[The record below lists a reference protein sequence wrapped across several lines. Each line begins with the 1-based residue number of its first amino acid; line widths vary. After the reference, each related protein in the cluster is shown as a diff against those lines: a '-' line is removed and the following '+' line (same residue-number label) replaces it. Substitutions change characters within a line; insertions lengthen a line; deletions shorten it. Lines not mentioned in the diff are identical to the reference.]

1 MSGGGVVSLAA
12 TLARDI
18 GIGGRGFVVVAVLCG
33 AAAIFLLLY
42 LVLSG
47 RSVETDLESRLS
59 AYGEKEEA
67 TSWLGR
73 IRLLRRFA
81 VSAEQMAE
89 RRGFLAQI
97 ETALDQANL
106 KLRPGEAM
114 AGLLVIAFLVG
125 TVGLILTGRPLTAL
139 VLAVVAV
146 VVAAYLVSATASRQ
160 RRRFEEQLP
169 DTLGLLATSLRAG
182 YSMLQALD
190 TVAQE
195 APDPTAREFSRVL
208 NEIRLGRSV
217 AEALQDS
224 AVRMDSV
231 DFDWVVLAF
240 TIQREV
246 GGNLAEVLDTA
257 AQTML
262 SRTRMRREIRALTA
276 EGRISALVL
285 GSMPLLVA
293 GFLFLVNPDY
303 LTPLLESTL
312 GVTALVFAGL
322 LLVAGLFWMSR
333 IVKAE
338 I

>member
-1 MSGGGVVSLAA
+1 MSLVLLDLVATAA
-12 TLARDI
+12 PDI
-18 GIGGRGFVVVAVLCG
+18 GVEGRTWVVLGVLCG
-33 AAAIFLLLY
+33 GVAIFLLFY

-47 RSVETDLESRLS
+47 RSVESNLDTRLS
-59 AYGEKEEA
+59 AYSDEEVP
-67 TSWLGR
+67 TGWMGR

-81 VSAEQMAE
+81 VTAERMAE
-89 RRGFLAQI
+89 RRGFLSQI

-106 KLRPGEAM
+106 NLRAGEAM
-114 AGLLVIAFLVG
+114 AALLLIAILVGLVGLVIFGSL
-125 TVGLILTGRPLTAL
+125 LTA
-139 VLAVVAV
+139 VIIAVIAVVT
-146 VVAAYLVSATASRQ
+146 AAYLVAAAASRQ

-169 DTLGLLATSLRAG
+169 DTLALLATSLRAG

-190 TVAQE
+190 AVAQE

-246 GGNLAEVLDTA
+246 GGNLAEVFDTA
-257 AQTML
+257 ADTML
-262 SRTRMRREIRALTA
+262 QRTRMRREIRALTA

-285 GSMPLLVA
+285 GSMPFLILGFLLV
-293 GFLFLVNPDY
+293 VNPDY
-303 LTPLLESTL
+303 VAPLFESTV
-312 GVTALVFAGL
+312 GIAALIGSGL
-322 LLVAGLFWMSR
+322 LLIVGLIWMAR
-333 IVKAE
+333 IVKTDV
-338 I
+338 